1 MHTLKNTVANQAIA
15 EINEEDYEAEKK
27 KRSDRREEINRP
39 KRKINFNLDQ
49 NMAREFRVDDIVKY
63 RDNLPKSSERNITA
77 TPSRLVK
84 FKLAKEE
91 PSGNEDEEVKS
102 GPAAGSVDGE
112 LLETQSGQSGEDSK
126 QELEGLTAED
136 SIPGAK
142 QLAE

>member
-1 MHTLKNTVANQAIA
+1 
-15 EINEEDYEAEKK
+15 
-27 KRSDRREEINRP
+27 
-39 KRKINFNLDQ
+39 
-49 NMAREFRVDDIVKY
+49 MAREFRVDDIVKH
-63 RDNLPKSSERNITA
+63 RDNLPKSSERNTTA